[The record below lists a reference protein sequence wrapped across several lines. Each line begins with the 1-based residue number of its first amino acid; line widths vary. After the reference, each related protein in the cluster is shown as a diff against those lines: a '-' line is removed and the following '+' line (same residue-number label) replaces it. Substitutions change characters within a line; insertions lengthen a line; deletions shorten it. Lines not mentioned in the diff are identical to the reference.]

1 MAAELRN
8 DVLCVKGE
16 SRECFELRGEEVFD
30 EPKVEFF
37 GGTAADGEHHNLE
50 EALVEMAGGQRKH
63 VDSTDNKRRRK
74 GYSSSSS
81 SLLSL
86 LSLLL
91 SFVSFLL

>member
-37 GGTAADGEHHNLE
+37 GGTAADNLE

-63 VDSTDNKRRRK
+63 VDSTNNKRRRK

-86 LSLLL
+86 LL
-91 SFVSFLL
+91 SFVAFLL